1 MDQENKEL
9 HEYGSPRNPLDLT
22 EELGETKQG
31 QGSNHFQFEDG
42 ENPFSYYH
50 EENKRDLNSSEDE
63 SNERSSK
70 SIDISP
76 ISTEKDSNVLCA
88 NDSKYPKVEIGDNIA
103 CKPAITLAQSPKA
116 GLKIPPVIVNS
127 PQKLENLK
135 SLK

>member
-1 MDQENKEL
+1 
-9 HEYGSPRNPLDLT
+9 
-22 EELGETKQG
+22 
-31 QGSNHFQFEDG
+31 
-42 ENPFSYYH
+42 
-50 EENKRDLNSSEDE
+50 LNSSEDE

-76 ISTEKDSNVLCA
+76 NGTDKDSHVLSA
-88 NDSKYPKVEIGDNIA
+88 IDSKYPKVEIGDNIA

-116 GLKIPPVIVNS
+116 SQQIPPVTVNS